1 MYDWRVDWQERF
13 GRTEPKVICVGL
25 NYKEHA
31 AEGGMKDL
39 PATPILFAKF
49 STALCDD
56 GDPILMPA
64 GIGHVDSEA
73 ELAVVIGREAHK
85 VAAADALAAVHGYT
99 CANDVSAR
107 DAQFGDRQWFRG
119 KTYDSFCP
127 VGPHIVPV
135 AVLGDAGDLR
145 VTQRLN
151 GETLQDG
158 RTRDLIFPVRELV
171 SFVSHVLTLLPGD
184 LILTGTPAG
193 VGVFRDPRISMKPGD
208 VVEVEV
214 EGIGVLR
221 NPVEATEA

>member
-1 MYDWRVDWQERF
+1 MYDWRAEWQQRF
-13 GRTEPKVICVGL
+13 ARTEPKIVCVGL
-25 NYKEHA
+25 NYKDHA
-31 AEGGMKDL
+31 AEGGVKNL
-39 PATPILFAKF
+39 PASPILFAKF
-49 STALCDD
+49 ATALCGD
-56 GDPILMPA
+56 GDPILMPE

-85 VAAADALAAVHGYT
+85 VAAADALDALWGYT

-119 KTYDSFCP
+119 KSYDSFCP
-127 VGPHIVPV
+127 VGPRLVP
-135 AVLGDAGDLR
+135 AAELGDAGDLR

-158 RTRDLIFPVRELV
+158 RTGDLIFPVRELV

-193 VGVFRDPRISMKPGD
+193 VGVFRDPKLSMKPGD

-214 EGIGVLR
+214 EGIGVLCNR
-221 NPVEATEA
+221 VKAVEA